1 MKDRIKMIMESQHM
15 TQQTFAQ
22 FIQMSPASLSS
33 IFNGRTKPTLTI
45 VEAIKNRIPS
55 LSLEWLLSGTGPMYM
70 DQASAS
76 DMPEHNEPTAPQDGI
91 IDFDSQVDSPT
102 LSLFEQPNMQSVNN
116 TPINQPKTSVK
127 IIDKPQRKISE
138 IRVFYDDKTWETF
151 VPQKS

>member
-1 MKDRIKMIMESQHM
+1 M

-45 VEAIKNRIPS
+45 VEAIKNKIPS

-70 DQASAS
+70 DQASKVADS
-76 DMPEHNEPTAPQDGI
+76 EQNDVATPRDGI
-91 IDFDSQVDSPT
+91 IDFDPIPDSPT
-102 LSLFEQPNMQSVNN
+102 PSLFEQPKAQSVNN
-116 TPINQPKTSVK
+116 TPINTPKTAIK

>member
-1 MKDRIKMIMESQHM
+1 
-15 TQQTFAQ
+15 
-22 FIQMSPASLSS
+22 
-33 IFNGRTKPTLTI
+33 
-45 VEAIKNRIPS
+45 
-55 LSLEWLLSGTGPMYM
+55 M

-76 DMPEHNEPTAPQDGI
+76 DMSEHNEPTAPQDGI

-127 IIDKPQRKISE
+127 IIDKQQRRISE